1 VFGDVHGNAIH
12 LGERDCSVQ
21 RRHQKLI
28 EEAPSPA
35 VTPELRARMG
45 AIAVNAIKSIGY
57 QGAGTLEFLLDR
69 NGEFYFMEMNTR
81 LQVEHPITE
90 EVVGVDLV
98 EAQLK
103 IAAGEGIPF
112 EQSDLKQTG
121 WAIECRI
128 NAEEPEKDFRPAI
141 GRIGRLRSPEGEGV
155 RFDAGI
161 VEGQA
166 VTPAF
171 DSMLAKLIT
180 YGATRAEAVS
190 RMEKALTELVLLG
203 VPNNID
209 YLARIM
215 RNAEFLSGKLHTGFL
230 PQEAER
236 LAAPEPSPDEQI
248 AAVLAAAFL
257 DVDFRRIVYAI
268 PEPYASIG
276 FWRN

>member
-1 VFGDVHGNAIH
+1 
-12 LGERDCSVQ
+12 
-21 RRHQKLI
+21 
-28 EEAPSPA
+28 
-35 VTPELRARMG
+35 
-45 AIAVNAIKSIGY
+45 
-57 QGAGTLEFLLDR
+57 
-69 NGEFYFMEMNTR
+69 MNTR

-103 IAAGEGIPF
+103 IASGEGIPF
-112 EQSDLKQTG
+112 KQSDLKQTG

-141 GRIGRLRSPEGEGV
+141 GRIGRLQVPTGEGV

-180 YGATRAEAVS
+180 YGATRDEAAEL
-190 RMEKALTELVLLG
+190 MEAALTDLVMLG

-215 RNAEFLSGKLHTGFL
+215 RNPAFLSGKLHTGFL
-230 PQEAER
+230 PQEADT
-236 LAAPEPSPDEQI
+236 LIAPETTDEEKI
-248 AAVLAAAFL
+248 VALLAAAFV
-257 DVDFRRIVYAI
+257 DVDFRRIAYDI
-268 PEPYASIG
+268 PEPHASIG

>member
-1 VFGDVHGNAIH
+1 
-12 LGERDCSVQ
+12 
-21 RRHQKLI
+21 
-28 EEAPSPA
+28 
-35 VTPELRARMG
+35 
-45 AIAVNAIKSIGY
+45 
-57 QGAGTLEFLLDR
+57 
-69 NGEFYFMEMNTR
+69 MNTR

-103 IAAGEGIPF
+103 IASGEGIPF
-112 EQSDLKQTG
+112 RQEDLKQTG

-141 GRIGRLRSPEGEGV
+141 GRIGRLQVPTGEGV

-180 YGATRAEAVS
+180 YGATRDEAAE
-190 RMEKALTELVLLG
+190 RMEAALEDLVMLG

-215 RNAEFLSGKLHTGFL
+215 RNPTFLAGKLHTGFL
-230 PQEAER
+230 PQEAGS
-236 LAAPEPSPDEQI
+236 LIAPEPTEEEKI
-248 AAVLAAAFL
+248 VALLAAAF
-257 DVDFRRIVYAI
+257 VDIDFQRMVYEI
-268 PEPYASIG
+268 PEPHASIG